1 MKWHRYT
8 LIYIIVNLS
17 QSKTLFTFKATS
29 LYTDKEG
36 GVGGSQ
42 FEKFEKEGLNMALT
56 PAHIRSAVDLKA
68 SRLLLHIG
76 SWMSQF
82 FKRGRVLLKRRHFFL
97 SVKRSTE
104 FLLLFSFHQYYKENK
119 KKS

>member
-42 FEKFEKEGLNMALT
+42 FEKFEREGLNMALT
-56 PAHIRSAVDLKA
+56 PAHIRSAVDLKD
-68 SRLLLHIG
+68 SRHIG

-82 FKRGRVLLKRRHFFL
+82 FKRGRVLLKRRHF
-97 SVKRSTE
+97 S
-104 FLLLFSFHQYYKENK
+104 FS
-119 KKS
+119 